1 MGAKPENGLERACPH
16 NTPEHVAMKTH
27 CVAQATFSDQD
38 PPLRPWHRRNRR
50 LLQRCRRRHPVGQA
64 RLGSI
69 FNTIDTRIDNTTERF
84 RHCGSEFQ
92 DGRFIADRR
101 Y

>member
-1 MGAKPENGLERACPH
+1 L
-16 NTPEHVAMKTH
+16 
-27 CVAQATFSDQD
+27 AQAQTAACCSAAAVVIRS
-38 PPLRPWHRRNRR
+38 LW
-50 LLQRCRRRHPVGQA
+50 LA

-84 RHCGSEFQ
+84 RHCGSEIQ